1 MIKINLLNSVTER
14 QNSAFAAVDRGVGS
28 PSSRLLL
35 IALAV
40 GFLTVAIMGWDII
53 SSGMA
58 KTDAENQLAEQKRI
72 AAELEVVMAE
82 QRELE
87 AKIAQIDGRIEAI
100 KRLRASQAGPS
111 AVLTAMTERIGMFP
125 GLYLKTIEQKGNTLE
140 IQGNS
145 PSESTVTQFGR
156 SLEFSN
162 GLFTNLN
169 IETKRVE
176 ETNNLVQT
184 SATNPDANKVNVVN
198 FTIKTAYTPGSPGAT
213 GAAPTTAAAAP
224 TQPAVAPSVQVA
236 KN

>member
-1 MIKINLLNSVTER
+1 
-14 QNSAFAAVDRGVGS
+14 
-28 PSSRLLL
+28 
-35 IALAV
+35 
-40 GFLTVAIMGWDII
+40 MGWDIV

-58 KTDAENQLAEQKRI
+58 KSQAEADLAEQKRI
-72 AAELEVVMAE
+72 AAELEIVMAE

-111 AVLTAMTERIGMFP
+111 AVLTAMSERIGMFP
-125 GLYLKTIEQKGNTLE
+125 GLYLKSIEQKGNTLE

-169 IETKRVE
+169 IETKRSE

-184 SATNPDANKVNVVN
+184 TSANSDAGKVNVVN
-198 FTIKTAYTPGSPGAT
+198 FTIKTAYMPNAAGGST
-213 GAAPTTAAAAP
+213 AAPTTASAAP

>member
-1 MIKINLLNSVTER
+1 
-14 QNSAFAAVDRGVGS
+14 
-28 PSSRLLL
+28 
-35 IALAV
+35 
-40 GFLTVAIMGWDII
+40 
-53 SSGMA
+53 
-58 KTDAENQLAEQKRI
+58 
-72 AAELEVVMAE
+72 MAE

-198 FTIKTAYTPGSPGAT
+198 FTIKTAYTPGGAA